1 MLFEDAI
8 LQMCKIN
15 WYIMHRPH
23 QSPSLIN
30 SQLGAG
36 MEDEWGGKRQKEK
49 KA

>member
-1 MLFEDAI
+1 
-8 LQMCKIN
+8 
-15 WYIMHRPH
+15 MHRPH

-49 KA
+49 KALRFKMLIIQMRQSLPA